1 MAGEEAADRPGGGAQ
16 GHEEAD
22 LPLLT
27 LGPAPLLWRGA
38 ALAGLAVG
46 LGVAAVQL
54 VRASVLLL
62 PAGLVLGA
70 GAVLAAW
77 AAAIHITGGERFDD
91 GGCD

>member
-1 MAGEEAADRPGGGAQ
+1 MA
-16 GHEEAD
+16 AD
-22 LPLLT
+22 LPAGPAAGATDTHGHEREPWLT

-38 ALAGLAVG
+38 GLALLG
-46 LGVAAVQL
+46 LGLGLGAVQL
-54 VRASVLLL
+54 LRWSVLLL
-62 PAGLVLGA
+62 PASLVLGG

>member
-1 MAGEEAADRPGGGAQ
+1 MA
-16 GHEEAD
+16 AD
-22 LPLLT
+22 LPAGPTGAHGHGREPWLT

-38 ALAGLAVG
+38 GLAGLAAA
-46 LGVAAVQL
+46 LGAAGVRA
-54 VRASVLLL
+54 VRASLLLL